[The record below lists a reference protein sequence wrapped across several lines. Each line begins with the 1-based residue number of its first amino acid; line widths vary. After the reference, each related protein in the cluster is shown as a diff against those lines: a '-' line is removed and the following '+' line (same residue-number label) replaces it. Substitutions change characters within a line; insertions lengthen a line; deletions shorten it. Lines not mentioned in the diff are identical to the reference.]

1 MLQETKKKS
10 HTQIMKLAEALRHRA
25 DISEKLS
32 SVRERIKDNCKIQEG
47 DEPPEDLDELL
58 KEADRLEFKLT
69 KLITQIHL
77 VNAYVTLLVPTFLE
91 STNFEK
97 AAYTSSA
104 LKIDMDGRIGKT
116 IMEALAER
124 DALKRRIKALERLI
138 EASNVTRSFNYS
150 KSEIKIVSLTKGLNL
165 HEKRDKLS
173 LYLRILDIKIQE
185 ANWKY
190 DMDETMKK
198 ILDERRPRT
207 GWSGW
212 WSSGNSCK

>member
-1 MLQETKKKS
+1 MLQETKKKP

-32 SVRERIKDNCKIQEG
+32 NVRERIKDNCKIQEG

-77 VNAYVTLLVPTFLE
+77 VNGYVTLLVPTFLE

-104 LKIDMDGRIGKT
+104 LKIEMDGRIGKT

-138 EASNVTRSFNYS
+138 EASNVTQSFNYS
-150 KSEIKIVSLTKGLNL
+150 KSEIKIVSLTKGLKL

-207 GWSGW
+207 GWLEW
-212 WSSGNSCK
+212 WSSRNSCK